1 MVLVKH
7 CLSLGK
13 RFYLNYECDQK
24 TDYVSK
30 GPLGSFIL
38 IDIMKIMKITGI
50 PKTKDKN
57 MINKKNTIY
66 KVYQSGKKLHL
77 IKVYFL
83 NTLLILILLMNKT
96 GDWND
101 KWLVYPGTMCNEA
114 Q

>member
-30 GPLGSFIL
+30 GSFIL

-50 PKTKDKN
+50 PKKTKNKN
-57 MINKKNTIY
+57 MINKKKYNI
-66 KVYQSGKKLHL
+66 
-77 IKVYFL
+77 
-83 NTLLILILLMNKT
+83 
-96 GDWND
+96 
-101 KWLVYPGTMCNEA
+101 
-114 Q
+114 

>member
-50 PKTKDKN
+50 PKKTKNKN
-57 MINKKNTIY
+57 MINKKKYNI
-66 KVYQSGKKLHL
+66 
-77 IKVYFL
+77 
-83 NTLLILILLMNKT
+83 
-96 GDWND
+96 
-101 KWLVYPGTMCNEA
+101 
-114 Q
+114 